1 MARAAWRSVSVMRRL
16 LLVLL
21 LPMTAHAA
29 SAGSREVYPS
39 RPIRLVV
46 PFSTGGAADVPA
58 RLLSQKLS
66 EALGQQI
73 VVDNRPGAA
82 STIGADLVA
91 KARPDGYT
99 LLAITTSHF
108 VSAGLY
114 VKLPYRPLE
123 DFAPVTAFAT
133 APYVLAVHPALEAKT
148 VKTLIGL
155 AKAAPG
161 KIDYA
166 SSGNGSLQHLSG
178 ALFQRM
184 TGIELT
190 HIPYKGSASALTDLL
205 SGRIKVTFAG
215 MVNLLP
221 HTRSG
226 RLWALG
232 VSSSKR
238 SVLLPDVPTIA
249 EAGVAG
255 YDAMQWTGIAA
266 PQGTPR
272 EIITQLH
279 AGIVA
284 QVLRPD
290 FAESLLSGG
299 SEVFYHSSPEQ
310 GAAFMKQESIKWP
323 LLVKDSG
330 ARIN

>member
-1 MARAAWRSVSVMRRL
+1 MRRL
-16 LLVLL
+16 LLVLPL
-21 LPMTAHAA
+21 LSMPAHAQA
-29 SAGSREVYPS
+29 PPTGSGQAYPH

-91 KARPDGYT
+91 KARPDGHT
-99 LLAITTSHF
+99 LLTITTSHF

-205 SGRIKVTFAG
+205 SGRVKVTFAG

-226 RLWALG
+226 RLLALG

-238 SVLLPDVPTIA
+238 SILLPDVPTIA
-249 EAGVAG
+249 DAGVAG

-266 PQGTPR
+266 PRGTPR
-272 EIITQLH
+272 KIIARLH

-290 FAESLLSGG
+290 FAESLLSSGT
-299 SEVFYHSSPEQ
+299 EVFYHGTPEQ
-310 GAAFMKQESIKWP
+310 GVAFMRQESLKWP
-323 LLVKDSG
+323 QLVKDSG